1 MASRKEVLDEKEK
14 IARQLA
20 QNLRNDFHLLS
31 NEAKKKY
38 PSVKEVM
45 VMVIYNK
52 RHFSFCT
59 RLQKEVG

>member
-38 PSVKEVM
+38 PSVKEVT
-45 VMVIYNK
+45 VMVLYNG
-52 RHFSFCT
+52 RHFSFST

>member
-1 MASRKEVLDEKEK
+1 MGGSLVRFWAGLSENKMASGKAVLDDKDK

-38 PSVKEVM
+38 PSVKEVRM
-45 VMVIYNK
+45 HLM
-52 RHFSFCT
+52 
-59 RLQKEVG
+59 